1 MIKRVSDFDRL
12 VVIQWSVLDRGSPV
26 TDFLVE
32 LRQRDGLTFTAENL
46 NCKSNDPTVLA
57 TLSCTV
63 PFSKLITSPYNL
75 PYGSSVFA
83 RVTAANI
90 YGTSETSL

>member
-1 MIKRVSDFDRL
+1 MITRVSDLNRL

-26 TDFLVE
+26 TDYLVE
-32 LRQRDGLTFTAENL
+32 LRQRDGLTFTADSV

-57 TLSCTV
+57 TLSCTI
-63 PFSKLITSPYNL
+63 PFSKLITEPYNL

-83 RVTAANI
+83 RVTATNI